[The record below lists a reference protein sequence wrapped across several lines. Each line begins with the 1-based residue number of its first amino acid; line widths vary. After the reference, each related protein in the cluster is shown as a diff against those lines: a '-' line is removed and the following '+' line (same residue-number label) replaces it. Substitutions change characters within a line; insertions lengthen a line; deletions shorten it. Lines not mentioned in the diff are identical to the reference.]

1 MKHENEL
8 EQNVGLPYINEIVK
22 DYQREGIY
30 KMYAWKR
37 AYQADDMGLG
47 KTLQTLTSIEL
58 NLEIKGL
65 NIIVC
70 PKFALGVWATEIKK
84 WFGKES
90 LIFSGTPTQR
100 KKLWKTFLSG
110 DYEYLITNFAML
122 SEIGSLCGIDHKA
135 TPTPTWYEG
144 HRPKRCIKSLVVDE
158 AHFSGIFNPKTK
170 FYKVAH
176 RVFKDAQLK
185 YILTGTPMRQ
195 GCVDFYGPLSC
206 LDPIRFNSY
215 WKFVQQWCVVI
226 ETPFGKSIERNP
238 ANIAAFRAM
247 LTEYMIRRKKE
258 EVLTELPG
266 KQRQLLSVALSKQ
279 QKRIYEELEEEL
291 LALIPETGEL
301 ILTPTMMSKILR
313 QRQVLASPQLLGGTD
328 VGSGVTAIVEHSHLR
343 LDEGVPVVVFTA
355 FRALIPILQKAF
367 QKEYTNV
374 SEGGPIPV
382 FVIQGGLTA
391 EEFTNTWQAFQN
403 GKGPRVL
410 LVIIKSGASFQATAA
425 DTAYFIAPE
434 WDATVNVQAE
444 DRLNRIGQ
452 TNFVN
457 IFYVDYDTS
466 VDRRIR
472 DLLNSKTESAELIAG
487 TEADYLRA
495 IRNRSI

>member
-1 MKHENEL
+1 MKRENEL
-8 EQNVGLPYINEIVK
+8 NQNVGLPHINQIAK
-22 DYQREGIY
+22 DYQRDGIY
-30 KMYAWKR
+30 KMHTWKR

-47 KTLQTLTSIEL
+47 KTLQTLTAIEL
-58 NLEIKGL
+58 NPEIKGL

-90 LIFSGTPTQR
+90 LIFSGSPAQR
-100 KKLWKTFLSG
+100 KKLWETFLLG

-122 SEIGSLCGIDHKA
+122 PEIGSLCGIEHKA
-135 TPTPTWYEG
+135 TPTPTWYAG
-144 HRPKRCIKSLVVDE
+144 PTTRRAIKSLVVDE
-158 AHFSGIFNPKTK
+158 AHFSGIFNQKTK
-170 FYKVAH
+170 FYKAAH

-195 GCVDFYGPLSC
+195 GCIDFYGPLSC

-215 WKFVQQWCVVI
+215 WKFVQKWCVVI
-226 ETPFGKSIERNP
+226 DTPFGKSIERNP

-247 LTEYMIRRKKE
+247 LAEYMIRRKKE

-266 KQRQLLSVALSKQ
+266 KQRQLLPVSLSKQ

-328 VGSGVTAIVEHSHLR
+328 IGSGVTAIIEHSHLR
-343 LDEGVPVVVFTA
+343 LDEGVPVVVFTT
-355 FRALIPILQKAF
+355 FRSLIPILKDAF
-367 QKEYTNV
+367 QKEYTNM
-374 SEGGPIPV
+374 SGREQIPV
-382 FVIQGGLTA
+382 FTIQGGLAA
-391 EEFTNTWQAFQN
+391 EEFTRAWQAFQN
-403 GKGPRVL
+403 SQGPRVL
-410 LVIIKSGASFQATAA
+410 LVVIKSGASFQATAA

-434 WDATVNVQAE
+434 WDATLNVQAE

-472 DLLNSKTESAELIAG
+472 ELLNAKTESAELIAG
-487 TEADYLRA
+487 TDADYLRA
-495 IRNRSI
+495 IRNRSV